1 MTPEIHK
8 HAAGVFTK
16 RTRLWDPVTGIN
28 EYGEAGHEA
37 LLPLKTS
44 VYDEIAKG
52 IVRQLSPAKLS
63 SVVSMLKSAVQSR
76 AESVTIQVIEKQNL
90 KAAEKAVS
98 GESDSEDLREELSA
112 LRAKIDRMIE
122 AIGKSVPD
130 MNAFASIILRAFTGL
145 RVEMDGRDVGEIVDE
160 RLGEL
165 YGQRERGEI

>member
-1 MTPEIHK
+1 
-8 HAAGVFTK
+8 
-16 RTRLWDPVTGIN
+16 
-28 EYGEAGHEA
+28 
-37 LLPLKTS
+37 
-44 VYDEIAKG
+44 
-52 IVRQLSPAKLS
+52 
-63 SVVSMLKSAVQSR
+63 MLKSAVQSR